1 MKININN
8 LKKKI
13 NSYCDL
19 KRKNINNKLTATKE
33 EKTIL
38 LMDDINNFY
47 KSINI
52 VDDYCIE
59 KINHLLIQD
68 KFSSINELYIYNSSE
83 LISALFD
90 TKDYNYTFIYSLYNS
105 LDNDKDRIKWITETL
120 QLNNTACY
128 LYDKAF
134 NIDNKYIV
142 STVDLSKICW
152 RNIIRQITL

>member
-1 MKININN
+1 MKINIIN

-13 NSYCDL
+13 NTCCDL
-19 KRKNINNKLTATKE
+19 KKKGIFDKLTNQEE
-33 EKTIL
+33 EKNIL

-68 KFSSINELYIYNSSE
+68 RFSSINELYIYNSSE
-83 LISALFD
+83 LLPALFN
-90 TKDYNYTFIYSLYNS
+90 TKDYNYTYIYSLYNS
-105 LDNDKDRIKWITETL
+105 LDNDKKRIKWISETL

-142 STVDLSKICW
+142 STVDLSSICW

>member
-1 MKININN
+1 MKINIDNLRWRLN
-8 LKKKI
+8 VIQDLKK
-13 NSYCDL
+13 D
-19 KRKNINNKLTATKE
+19 KRSKNTLA
-33 EKTIL
+33 L
-38 LMDDINNFY
+38 LSLMDDIEKIY

-52 VDDYCIE
+52 TDDYCIE

-68 KFSSINELYIYNSSE
+68 RFNDTNELYIYNSSE
-83 LISALFD
+83 LLPALFN
-90 TKDYNYTFIYSLYNS
+90 TKDYNYSYIYSLYNL
-105 LDNDKDRIKWITETL
+105 LDNDKKRIKWIAETL

-142 STVDLSKICW
+142 STVDLSKVCW